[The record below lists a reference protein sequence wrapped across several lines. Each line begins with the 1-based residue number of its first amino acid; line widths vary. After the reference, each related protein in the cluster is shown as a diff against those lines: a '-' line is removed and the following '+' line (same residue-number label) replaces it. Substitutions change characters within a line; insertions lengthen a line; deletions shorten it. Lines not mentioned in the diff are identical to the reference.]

1 MRRFFFL
8 QNSPVDCFVKPK
20 ELTELGTGRSQ
31 FVRAGVQRVQP
42 FVHGY
47 RECNTPVQVK
57 GGSLAQLSGVS
68 PLNTGYYLTQK
79 AARNQLRCPSPLSG
93 KSKRKGGTHV
103 KLTRHNG
110 RAGKNGVYNPKH
122 NDRSFDIANSEHID
136 EERAKQNLYW
146 DCYNGFRNFKNP
158 EKENELSATF
168 EDVEQLFYRQQYRD
182 FVTGQNE
189 RNVKNRHPERNK
201 ETGDLL
207 KSKKTCPEETV
218 YQIGTLDNHVP
229 PELLIEIVT
238 EFMEI
243 INERFGSHVHI
254 LNWALHLDE
263 STPHIHER
271 HVFDCENQYGEIAP
285 QQEKALEALGFEL
298 PEPEKPVGRKNN
310 RKMTF
315 DSACRVLLFDVAK
328 KHGLQLEEEPEYGGR
343 AYLEKQDYILF
354 KQKEQLAAQEQKLEE
369 LTMKI
374 EDVEALVDEVA
385 DIAYD
390 KAVEVVAD
398 TVKLETHKE
407 DIKLVEQSKAWV
419 LSPERKAS
427 KKEIEYAV
435 KRLDGVIARI
445 TNAMKST
452 IQKIQTTL
460 MKPEVKKAGTE
471 QIKKKAKSSIIDQLS
486 RKKKEIAECETNRTN
501 PAKSKKQDMEL

>member
-1 MRRFFFL
+1 M
-8 QNSPVDCFVKPK
+8 
-20 ELTELGTGRSQ
+20 
-31 FVRAGVQRVQP
+31 
-42 FVHGY
+42 
-47 RECNTPVQVK
+47 
-57 GGSLAQLSGVS
+57 
-68 PLNTGYYLTQK
+68 
-79 AARNQLRCPSPLSG
+79 
-93 KSKRKGGTHV
+93 

-168 EDVEQLFYRQQYRD
+168 EDVEQLFYRQRYHD

-243 INERFGSHVHI
+243 ANERFGSHVHI

-374 EDVEALVDEVA
+374 EDVEALV
-385 DIAYD
+385 
-390 KAVEVVAD
+390 
-398 TVKLETHKE
+398 
-407 DIKLVEQSKAWV
+407 EQSKAWV

-427 KKEIEYAV
+427 KKEVEYAV

-471 QIKKKAKSSIIDQLS
+471 QIKKKAKNSIIEQLS
-486 RKKKEIAECETNRTN
+486 RKKKEIAEREVSRTDQ
-501 PAKSKKQDMEL
+501 AKSKKQDMEL

>member
-68 PLNTGYYLTQK
+68 PLSTGYYLTQK

-168 EDVEQLFYRQQYRD
+168 EDVEQLFYRQRYRD
-182 FVTGQNE
+182 FVTRQNE

-243 INERFGSHVHI
+243 VNERFGSHVHI

-271 HVFDCENQYGEIAP
+271 HVFDCENKYGEVAP

-298 PEPEKPVGRKNN
+298 PDTDKPLSRRNN
-310 RKMTF
+310 RKISF
-315 DSACRVLLFDVAK
+315 DAACRKMLFEIAK
-328 KHGLQLEEEPEYGGR
+328 RHGLELEEEAEYGNR
-343 AYLEKQDYILF
+343 KYLEKQDFILA
-354 KQKEQLAAQEQKLEE
+354 KQKEQLAAQQSKLDE
-369 LTMKI
+369 LTLKVSDMENLL
-374 EDVEALVDEVA
+374 EDVSAA
-385 DIAYD
+385 AYD
-390 KAVEVVAD
+390 KAVEVVTD
-398 TVKLETHKE
+398 VVRTETRKE
-407 DIKLVEQSKAWV
+407 DMRMIEDTKKWV
-419 LSPERKAS
+419 LSPERKALQS
-427 KKEIEYAV
+427 TREYAAH
-435 KRLDGVIARI
+435 RLDTVLDKFLK
-445 TNAMKST
+445 TM
-452 IQKIQTTL
+452 QTTAARL
-460 MKPEVKKAGTE
+460 QEKLLKPEVRQKGKEQVKEKARDSVLQLLNRLQAE
-471 QIKKKAKSSIIDQLS
+471 QAQRNPSVLSTAEKS
-486 RKKKEIAECETNRTN
+486 ENRF
-501 PAKSKKQDMEL
+501 Q

>member
-1 MRRFFFL
+1 MKKFL
-8 QNSPVDCFVKPK
+8 KILIIIIGIVFLIFAALICIGLFVDYDDHIENGRYTYVPEDDNKDNAYVEFNLSDYDKK
-20 ELTELGTGRSQ
+20 DSELIYYSSVEEAIL
-31 FVRAGVQRVQP
+31 
-42 FVHGY
+42 
-47 RECNTPVQVK
+47 N
-57 GGSLAQLSGVS
+57 S
-68 PLNTGYYLTQK
+68 PLNAENEEFSVPEDFL
-79 AARNQLRCPSPLSG
+79 NHVDEILHIWNG
-93 KSKRKGGTHV
+93 KQYDTIFY
-103 KLTRHNG
+103 
-110 RAGKNGVYNPKH
+110 RAGSD
-122 NDRSFDIANSEHID
+122 NDPVQGFVMARCKKQV
-136 EERAKQNLYW
+136 EE
-146 DCYNGFRNFKNP
+146 
-158 EKENELSATF
+158 AT
-168 EDVEQLFYRQQYRD
+168 VQY
-182 FVTGQNE
+182 
-189 RNVKNRHPERNK
+189 
-201 ETGDLL
+201 LL

-243 INERFGSHVHI
+243 VNERFGSHVHI

-343 AYLEKQDYILF
+343 AYLEKQEYILF

-390 KAVEVVAD
+390 KAVEVVTD

-427 KKEIEYAV
+427 KKEVEYAV

-471 QIKKKAKSSIIDQLS
+471 QIKKKAKSSIIEQLS
-486 RKKKEIAECETNRTN
+486 RKKKEIAEREVSRTL

>member
-8 QNSPVDCFVKPK
+8 QNSPVDCFAKPK
-20 ELTELGTGRSQ
+20 ELTELETGRSQ

-68 PLNTGYYLTQK
+68 PLSTGYYLTQK

-168 EDVEQLFYRQQYRD
+168 EDVEQLFYRQRYRD

-243 INERFGSHVHI
+243 VNERFGSHVHI

-263 STPHIHER
+263 APLIFTSVMCSTVKINMGRLPH
-271 HVFDCENQYGEIAP
+271 
-285 QQEKALEALGFEL
+285 
-298 PEPEKPVGRKNN
+298 N
-310 RKMTF
+310 RKRLWKHW
-315 DSACRVLLFDVAK
+315 DLNCRNRRSLS
-328 KHGLQLEEEPEYGGR
+328 EE
-343 AYLEKQDYILF
+343 
-354 KQKEQLAAQEQKLEE
+354 
-369 LTMKI
+369 KI
-374 EDVEALVDEVA
+374 
-385 DIAYD
+385 
-390 KAVEVVAD
+390 
-398 TVKLETHKE
+398 T
-407 DIKLVEQSKAWV
+407 
-419 LSPERKAS
+419 
-427 KKEIEYAV
+427 
-435 KRLDGVIARI
+435 AR
-445 TNAMKST
+445 
-452 IQKIQTTL
+452 
-460 MKPEVKKAGTE
+460 
-471 QIKKKAKSSIIDQLS
+471 
-486 RKKKEIAECETNRTN
+486 
-501 PAKSKKQDMEL
+501 

>member
-1 MRRFFFL
+1 M
-8 QNSPVDCFVKPK
+8 
-20 ELTELGTGRSQ
+20 
-31 FVRAGVQRVQP
+31 
-42 FVHGY
+42 
-47 RECNTPVQVK
+47 
-57 GGSLAQLSGVS
+57 
-68 PLNTGYYLTQK
+68 
-79 AARNQLRCPSPLSG
+79 
-93 KSKRKGGTHV
+93 

-168 EDVEQLFYRQQYRD
+168 EDVEQLFYRQRYRD

-243 INERFGSHVHI
+243 ANERFGSHVHI

-271 HVFDCENQYGEIAP
+271 HSLLSAGGEAVLPNRNRLAGAGRWPLSASPYSWCHSARPDVQYSSYP
-285 QQEKALEALGFEL
+285 C
-298 PEPEKPVGRKNN
+298 PVRG
-310 RKMTF
+310 
-315 DSACRVLLFDVAK
+315 
-328 KHGLQLEEEPEYGGR
+328 
-343 AYLEKQDYILF
+343 
-354 KQKEQLAAQEQKLEE
+354 
-369 LTMKI
+369 
-374 EDVEALVDEVA
+374 
-385 DIAYD
+385 
-390 KAVEVVAD
+390 
-398 TVKLETHKE
+398 
-407 DIKLVEQSKAWV
+407 
-419 LSPERKAS
+419 
-427 KKEIEYAV
+427 
-435 KRLDGVIARI
+435 
-445 TNAMKST
+445 
-452 IQKIQTTL
+452 
-460 MKPEVKKAGTE
+460 
-471 QIKKKAKSSIIDQLS
+471 
-486 RKKKEIAECETNRTN
+486 
-501 PAKSKKQDMEL
+501 

>member
-1 MRRFFFL
+1 M
-8 QNSPVDCFVKPK
+8 
-20 ELTELGTGRSQ
+20 
-31 FVRAGVQRVQP
+31 
-42 FVHGY
+42 
-47 RECNTPVQVK
+47 
-57 GGSLAQLSGVS
+57 
-68 PLNTGYYLTQK
+68 
-79 AARNQLRCPSPLSG
+79 
-93 KSKRKGGTHV
+93 

-122 NDRSFDIANSEHID
+122 NDRSFDITNSEHID

-168 EDVEQLFYRQQYRD
+168 EDVEQLFYRQRYRD

-243 INERFGSHVHI
+243 VNERFGSHVHI

-427 KKEIEYAV
+427 KKEIEYAT

-486 RKKKEIAECETNRTN
+486 RKKKEIAEREVSRTI

>member
-1 MRRFFFL
+1 M
-8 QNSPVDCFVKPK
+8 
-20 ELTELGTGRSQ
+20 
-31 FVRAGVQRVQP
+31 
-42 FVHGY
+42 
-47 RECNTPVQVK
+47 
-57 GGSLAQLSGVS
+57 
-68 PLNTGYYLTQK
+68 
-79 AARNQLRCPSPLSG
+79 
-93 KSKRKGGTHV
+93 

-158 EKENELSATF
+158 DKENELSATF
-168 EDVEQLFYRQQYRD
+168 EDVEQLFYRQRYRD

-243 INERFGSHVHI
+243 VNERFGSHVHI

-298 PEPEKPVGRKNN
+298 PEPEKPVECCCSMWRKSMAYNWKKN
-310 RKMTF
+310 PNMVV
-315 DSACRVLLFDVAK
+315 VLIWK
-328 KHGLQLEEEPEYGGR
+328 
-343 AYLEKQDYILF
+343 
-354 KQKEQLAAQEQKLEE
+354 
-369 LTMKI
+369 
-374 EDVEALVDEVA
+374 
-385 DIAYD
+385 
-390 KAVEVVAD
+390 
-398 TVKLETHKE
+398 
-407 DIKLVEQSKAWV
+407 
-419 LSPERKAS
+419 
-427 KKEIEYAV
+427 
-435 KRLDGVIARI
+435 
-445 TNAMKST
+445 
-452 IQKIQTTL
+452 
-460 MKPEVKKAGTE
+460 
-471 QIKKKAKSSIIDQLS
+471 
-486 RKKKEIAECETNRTN
+486 NRTIFFSSKRSN
-501 PAKSKKQDMEL
+501 WQHRSKSWKNSR

>member
-57 GGSLAQLSGVS
+57 GGSLAQLSGAS

-93 KSKRKGGTHV
+93 KSKRKGGIHV

-168 EDVEQLFYRQQYRD
+168 EDVEQLFYRQRYRD

-243 INERFGSHVHI
+243 ANERFGSHVHI

-328 KHGLQLEEEPEYGGR
+328 KHGLQHLKVLQAAHISDDEYFSHMVLDDLNLIIR
-343 AYLEKQDYILF
+343 DIR
-354 KQKEQLAAQEQKLEE
+354 
-369 LTMKI
+369 
-374 EDVEALVDEVA
+374 EAHKKDSESAPQTTVA
-385 DIAYD
+385 DEL
-390 KAVEVVAD
+390 KENLEAVENFKGSRD
-398 TVKLETHKE
+398 E
-407 DIKLVEQSKAWV
+407 KLVV
-419 LSPERKAS
+419 LYCKQLGINYKNLSDEEFRWL
-427 KKEIEYAV
+427 I
-435 KRLDGVIARI
+435 RI
-445 TNAMKST
+445 LK
-452 IQKIQTTL
+452 
-460 MKPEVKKAGTE
+460 
-471 QIKKKAKSSIIDQLS
+471 
-486 RKKKEIAECETNRTN
+486 
-501 PAKSKKQDMEL
+501 KSKKMGTPISQRKKR

>member
-20 ELTELGTGRSQ
+20 ELTELETGRSQ

-68 PLNTGYYLTQK
+68 PLSTGYYLTQK

-158 EKENELSATF
+158 DKENELSATF
-168 EDVEQLFYRQQYRD
+168 EDVEQLFYRQRYRD

-243 INERFGSHVHI
+243 VNERFGSHVHI

-343 AYLEKQDYILF
+343 AYLEKQDYIIF

-390 KAVEVVAD
+390 KAVAGRN
-398 TVKLETHKE
+398 
-407 DIKLVEQSKAWV
+407 LVRSKW
-419 LSPERKAS
+419 
-427 KKEIEYAV
+427 
-435 KRLDGVIARI
+435 
-445 TNAMKST
+445 KST
-452 IQKIQTTL
+452 
-460 MKPEVKKAGTE
+460 A
-471 QIKKKAKSSIIDQLS
+471 
-486 RKKKEIAECETNRTN
+486 
-501 PAKSKKQDMEL
+501 